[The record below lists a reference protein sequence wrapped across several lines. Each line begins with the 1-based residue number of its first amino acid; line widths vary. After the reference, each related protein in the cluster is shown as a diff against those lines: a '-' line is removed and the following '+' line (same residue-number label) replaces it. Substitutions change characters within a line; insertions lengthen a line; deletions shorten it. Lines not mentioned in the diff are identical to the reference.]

1 MTQAPVQG
9 TSSEDAVEFLPAH
22 LLLARWAAQ
31 MPDREFLLQPVN
43 GTLHSISFKEALAQS
58 SRMAAALLDLGL
70 APGDKVAILGKNC
83 AEWVLADLAIAMAG
97 MISIPIYPTA
107 SADTIAYIIGHS
119 DTRAVFAGKLD
130 DADSISRAI
139 PQALPS
145 IAFPYPTIECGY
157 RWEDLVASTEPL
169 VALPEPAA
177 EDTMTILYT
186 SGSTGR
192 PKGVVI
198 SYRAYVYGCQA
209 ALERVGLG
217 TEDRIL
223 SYLPLAHVTERMAGT
238 GLSMYAGAKIYFVET
253 LETFVADLR
262 TANPT
267 AFGSVPRLWVKFQSG
282 VHAKI
287 APAKLKLLLSVPLLN
302 RLIARK
308 IRESLG
314 FKNCKLFASGSAP
327 ISPTTLRWYR
337 KLGIDISEGWGMTET
352 SGLSCINLPFSAKRI
367 GTIGLPVNGTEM
379 KISDQGELLIR
390 CPGLFSEYFKQPE
403 LTRQA
408 FSDDGFFH
416 TGDKAEW
423 DETLQGFR
431 ITGRVKD
438 IFKSAKGKYV
448 VPVPIEARLSANPL
462 LEQVCVIGS
471 GLPAPV
477 AVVVLSDA
485 ANPLPKETIERSLE
499 ATLLN
504 TNQQLE
510 SHERLAGVFIARDEW
525 TTENG
530 LLTPTLKVRREQLDA
545 RYLPLVDKPFSGA
558 LIWEDRHKA

>member
-1 MTQAPVQG
+1 MAQALTQG
-9 TSSEDAVEFLPAH
+9 TAVKDADKFLPAH
-22 LLLARWAAQ
+22 QLLVRWAAQ
-31 MPDREFLLQPVN
+31 KPDREFLLQPVA
-43 GTLHSISFKEALAQS
+43 GELRTTSYREALDQS
-58 SRMAAALLDLGL
+58 SRIAASLLNMGL
-70 APGDKVAILGKNC
+70 EPGDKVAILGKNC

-130 DADSISRAI
+130 DADSITRAI

-145 IAFPYPTIECGY
+145 IAFPYPTIECGHH
-157 RWEDLVASTEPL
+157 WPDLVASTEPL
-169 VALPEPAA
+169 AALPDPAA

-209 ALERVGLG
+209 ALERVGLD
-217 TEDRIL
+217 TEDRVL

-238 GLSMYAGAKIYFVET
+238 GLSIYAGARIYFVDS
-253 LETFVADLR
+253 LETFVDDLK

-287 APAKLKLLLSVPLLN
+287 APTKLKLLLSIPLLN

-314 FKNCKLFASGSAP
+314 FKSCKLFASGSAP

-337 KLGIDISEGWGMTET
+337 KLGINISEGWGMTET

-379 KISDQGELLIR
+379 KISDEGELLIR
-390 CPGLFSEYFKQPE
+390 CPGLFTEYFKQPE

-408 FSDDGFFH
+408 YADDGFFH

-423 DETLQGFR
+423 DESVQGFR

-477 AVVVLSDA
+477 AVVVLSNA
-485 ANPLPKETIERSLE
+485 AKPLPKETIERSLE
-499 ATLLN
+499 ATLLS

-525 TTENG
+525 TTEND

-545 RYLPLVDKPFSGA
+545 RYLPLVESTFASPV
-558 LIWEDRHKA
+558 IWEDPR